1 MKKWKK
7 QKSISNEEQLRA
19 LTETYK
25 KGYSKGRQDEYRELS
40 SKYLILSDEDLKD
53 LNTEAVK
60 NFLQELMFFLAKD
73 HMYTQADII
82 AVVTWMLDRNSK
94 C

>member
-7 QKSISNEEQLRA
+7 QKGISNEEQLRA
-19 LTETYK
+19 LTEIYN

-60 NFLQELMFFLAKD
+60 NFLHELMSLLAKD
-73 HMYTQADII
+73 HMYTQSDII
-82 AVVTWMLDRNSK
+82 EIVAWVLDK
-94 C
+94 K

>member
-19 LTETYK
+19 LTEAYK

-53 LNTEAVK
+53 LNTEAIK
-60 NFLQELMFFLAKD
+60 NFLHELMSLLAKD

-82 AVVTWMLDRNSK
+82 EIVAWVLDK
-94 C
+94 K